1 MKKLIKDIVIREDLY
16 PRDKINNSKV
26 EEYSTIITLLPKI
39 IINQD
44 NILIDGAHRL
54 HANKLANQK
63 EIECEIIK
71 TTDDDDLFLKAVEL
85 NAKHGYQMTQSE
97 KKKSVIK
104 FYEKIMKGKSKSFDV
119 KRLKETFSIPDSTFS
134 EWTKKMNEEVESLQL
149 QKILNLHLQCKTQEE
164 IAKEI
169 GFKDHTPVNTKL
181 KEIIQKTNEL
191 WQNPDSEIDTKYT
204 FLQEKI
210 KELCL
215 FKPIYYNHHFI
226 NILDDDNIHFGKF
239 PEYYLENLLYYYT
252 KEFDVVFDPFA
263 GGGTTIDCCKKWM
276 RKYYCS
282 DMNPIETRSDINKWN
297 INNGLPKDI
306 PSKIDFVF
314 LDPPYWRQAENKY
327 SKDKED
333 FGNMDINTFYKSIEK
348 LVKELKKKMKSGYVA
363 FVISPTQWK
372 NENYKFEDHII
383 EVINIF
389 VKNGFTEE
397 MRYVFPYSTEQ
408 YNGTQVNIAKEKKFP
423 LCTIRDLVVFK
434 KI

>member
-1 MKKLIKDIVIREDLY
+1 M
-16 PRDKINNSKV
+16 KV
-26 EEYSTIITLLPKI
+26 EGTGKLLQDGSWEIKKSGMPTSEEKMKPATWEQIIEDAESHSDAI
-39 IINQD
+39 
-44 NILIDGAHRL
+44 
-54 HANKLANQK
+54 NKLATVAARVSIVDTPEPEIK
-63 EIECEIIK
+63 EIRV
-71 TTDDDDLFLKAVEL
+71 TTRS
-85 NAKHGYQMTQSE
+85 QS
-97 KKKSVIK
+97 
-104 FYEKIMKGKSKSFDV
+104 
-119 KRLKETFSIPDSTFS
+119 
-134 EWTKKMNEEVESLQL
+134 
-149 QKILNLHLQCKTQEE
+149 
-164 IAKEI
+164 
-169 GFKDHTPVNTKL
+169 DHTPVNTKL